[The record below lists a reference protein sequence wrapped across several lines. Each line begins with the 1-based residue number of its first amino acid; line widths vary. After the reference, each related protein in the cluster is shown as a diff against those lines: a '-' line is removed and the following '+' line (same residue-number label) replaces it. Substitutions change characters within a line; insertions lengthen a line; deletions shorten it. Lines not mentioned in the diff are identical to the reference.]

1 MTVREAARLL
11 GRSPSTIYRWLRKG
25 QHNRFARA
33 GLVVRKQGRRW
44 ILEEKTVTEN
54 QQWPAYVKRDYA
66 EADGLTP
73 EDLRFDQWP
82 VSNVVIRHLEPGE
95 GSVRHQAVLYE
106 CDLPADTPQ
115 TNVYV
120 EDADAPD
127 GWRKKPDPTSSMAM
141 SSVRF
146 ELRDADTGEVLHTS
160 NTASHFD
167 GKASGHLGDT
177 GDAIWGRLTPPP
189 PGESV
194 GAPVRVR
201 LVAYPMFFYLN
212 DEGGMVAYAIG
223 NYGYFRGEEVESDVY
238 TLSMIEGEVLGET
251 ILIDG
256 EGRPQP
262 AAPPVE
268 LPADWQEGQTFG
280 QYVRM
285 RREGKGLSQFDLG
298 AQIGQPWKTQE
309 GAETYDPD
317 QWIEWI
323 ETDQAQLRL
332 EWNGEVVL
340 NSTQV
345 YGLADALGVDGQR
358 LTNLAEGLV

>member
-25 QHNRFARA
+25 HHDRFAKA
-33 GLVVRKQGRRW
+33 GLVVGKQGRRW
-44 ILEEKTVTEN
+44 IIEEKTVTEN
-54 QQWPAYVKRDYA
+54 QQWPAYVHRDYA

-95 GSVRHQAVLYE
+95 GSARHQAVLYE

-127 GWRKKPDPTSSMAM
+127 GWRKIPDPTSSMAM
-141 SSVRF
+141 SSVQF
-146 ELRDADTGEVLHTS
+146 ELRDANTGEVLHTS

-167 GKASGHLGDT
+167 GKATGHLGGT
-177 GDAIWGRLTPPP
+177 GGEIWDRLTPGGSPIQ
-189 PGESV
+189 
-194 GAPVRVR
+194 VR

-223 NYGYFRGEEVESDVY
+223 NYGYFRGEEAESDAY
-238 TLSMIEGEVLGET
+238 TLSMIEGEVLGEMV
-251 ILIDG
+251 LIDG
-256 EGRPQP
+256 QSRPKP
-262 AAPPVE
+262 EAPPVE
-268 LPADWQEGQTFG
+268 LPDDWQEGQTFG
-280 QYVRM
+280 QYIKLKRVA
-285 RREGKGLSQFDLG
+285 KGLSPMDLG
-298 AQIGQPWKTQE
+298 ATISQPWKNKLGE
-309 GAETYDPD
+309 ETYYAEV
-317 QWIEWI
+317 WIEW
-323 ETDQAQLRL
+323 L
-332 EWNGEVVL
+332 EADKADLKIQWQGDVVL
-340 NSTQV
+340 NSNQI
-345 YGLADALGVDGQR
+345 YGLADALGIDGQR